1 MATPKDT
8 ALNKAPP
15 AQKVAEVPQHK
26 RMAQGDKLSANQTG
40 KGVQKSNA

>member
-8 ALNKAPP
+8 ALGKSQTP
-15 AQKVAEVPQHK
+15 QKVAEVPQHK
-26 RMAQGDKLSANQTG
+26 RLAQGDTLPANQAG